1 MASFTTTAAQFGLPA
16 STLTDNGAIYTI
28 HHLSSHIIDPDKNY
42 WRNQNKNPGRWP
54 GNL

>member
-1 MASFTTTAAQFGLPA
+1 VERIREQGLH
-16 STLTDNGAIYTI
+16 TI
-28 HHLSSHIIDPDKNY
+28 IGKTGHHVLSSHIIDPDKNY